1 MLWGEGGSDS
11 ELNFKRWLAVSKAKE
26 EGVILCREQMWMAK
40 SIQQKYEM
48 KTVNEMAKREN
59 RVWDEG
65 KAGWTLIRALS
76 SSLLCSFVFLLLS
89 KQIFQ

>member
-11 ELNFKRWLAVSKAKE
+11 ELTFKRWLAASKAKE
-26 EGVILCREQMWMAK
+26 EGVILFREHMWMAK

-48 KTVNEMAKREN
+48 KTVSEMAKREN

-65 KAGWTLIRALS
+65 KAGWALIR
-76 SSLLCSFVFLLLS
+76 
-89 KQIFQ
+89 